1 MNRLELRELSV
12 DEMLATTGG
21 DWYCF
26 AYGAIATGA
35 FLAGQYW
42 GTAAAILAATKH
54 GCFD

>member
-26 AYGAIATGA
+26 AYGGIAIGA